1 MAGEI
6 LGLWDIS
13 YLARD
18 RTQAHGSESVAS
30 LTLVAREVPMTL
42 YKFCVFSDH
51 AEYSCLIIGVIIL
64 NGYMV
69 FPCLDVP

>member
-1 MAGEI
+1 
-6 LGLWDIS
+6 
-13 YLARD
+13 
-18 RTQAHGSESVAS
+18 
-30 LTLVAREVPMTL
+30 MTL